1 MIDIIKK
8 VELWKYKKRLCET
21 VLEHIVRKNSVAEVQ
36 HSCHH
41 QLIIHLYNLYEKL
54 VDQFLVKIMPL
65 QFFYSEIWNGMAEDT
80 FNYFVSTDLIDEH
93 ENHAGARISRY
104 LLEKYICEIHY
115 NFI

>member
-1 MIDIIKK
+1 
-8 VELWKYKKRLCET
+8 
-21 VLEHIVRKNSVAEVQ
+21 
-36 HSCHH
+36 
-41 QLIIHLYNLYEKL
+41 
-54 VDQFLVKIMPL
+54 
-65 QFFYSEIWNGMAEDT
+65 MAEDT